1 MASGKIRSFQTLSS
15 RKRKV
20 GDESEITVGVCCF
33 AFDLLYLNGE
43 PLIRKPLRTR
53 RDLLHAN
60 FTPVKN
66 KFQYATAK
74 DLTEVEDIQEFLEL
88 SVE

>member
-43 PLIRKPLRTR
+43 VSP
-53 RDLLHAN
+53 
-60 FTPVKN
+60 PV
-66 KFQYATAK
+66 TTLSE
-74 DLTEVEDIQEFLEL
+74 LTH
-88 SVE
+88 